1 MTGCEDLVRMYVG
14 PVLGDLPAGK
24 LDAELLES
32 FYA

>member
-1 MTGCEDLVRMYVG
+1 MYVG

-32 FYA
+32 FHARLHRL